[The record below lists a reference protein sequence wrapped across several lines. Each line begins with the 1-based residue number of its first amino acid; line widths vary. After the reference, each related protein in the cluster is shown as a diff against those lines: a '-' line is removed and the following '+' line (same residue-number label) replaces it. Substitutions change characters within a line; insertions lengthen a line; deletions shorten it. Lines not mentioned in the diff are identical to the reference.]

1 MPLMRL
7 LEKILSSFL
16 CGFENFLKS
25 WWWWQWGTNYPCKE
39 AQRYKCVLYNSRDL
53 IRLSIGSSGRI
64 LWYTALLSHT
74 CENSPLLPW
83 RINAAHIEHSLCIIA
98 CLWKKWQN
106 NFYYHSYI
114 YGWQY
119 IVSWV

>member
-39 AQRYKCVLYNSRDL
+39 AQHYKCVLYNSMDL
-53 IRLSIGSSGRI
+53 IRLRIGSSGKI
-64 LWYTALLSHT
+64 L
-74 CENSPLLPW
+74 
-83 RINAAHIEHSLCIIA
+83 
-98 CLWKKWQN
+98 
-106 NFYYHSYI
+106 
-114 YGWQY
+114 
-119 IVSWV
+119 